1 MSSFHDE
8 FHRTWQEEAAD
19 AARRD
24 RQMRTKF
31 SVTATVEVE
40 DGADLEVA
48 DIQQALENAE
58 LTAGDDEADIKLSG
72 VSVTEVA

>member
-1 MSSFHDE
+1 
-8 FHRTWQEEAAD
+8 
-19 AARRD
+19 
-24 RQMRTKF
+24 MRTKF